1 MARARCLGIHGP
13 IGSGYVRGR
22 VGGIRREEPEK
33 ENEKETIGIEPEIS
47 IGRTDPI
54 DEARRALRNGN
65 EKNSTRGHPDRRW
78 CGPLSF
84 LLLR

>member
-1 MARARCLGIHGP
+1 VEGVERK
-13 IGSGYVRGR
+13 
-22 VGGIRREEPEK
+22 EPEK
-33 ENEKETIGIEPEIS
+33 ENEKGVNWIGIEPETS

-65 EKNSTRGHPDRRW
+65 EKNSTRGHSARRW
-78 CGPLSF
+78 CGPLSLLSLL